1 MCSFPLTAF
10 KIFSLFIIFSS
21 SVHLGIWDNFFSSSL
36 FCVCLP
42 WCSLNLL
49 DLWLSVINFGKFSA
63 ILSFCLD
70 FLACTAQLAGS
81 QFPSQELNPSPCQW
95 KHGALTTEL
104 PGSPLILENSQL
116 FFKYFFCP
124 LFSFWN
130 SSYIFSR
137 SFDIAL

>member
-42 WCSLNLL
+42 WCSLNLW

-63 ILSFCLD
+63 ILLFCLD

-81 QFPSQELNPSPCQW
+81 QFPSQELNPSPWQW